1 MELAW
6 MEIQALVCACAQ
18 VAGVEATVRL
28 ALKDISALTASL
40 AHVGFTGRVAA
51 ASADLAASATKGG

>member
-1 MELAW
+1 MVKLAP
-6 MEIQALVCACAQ
+6 ACACAQ